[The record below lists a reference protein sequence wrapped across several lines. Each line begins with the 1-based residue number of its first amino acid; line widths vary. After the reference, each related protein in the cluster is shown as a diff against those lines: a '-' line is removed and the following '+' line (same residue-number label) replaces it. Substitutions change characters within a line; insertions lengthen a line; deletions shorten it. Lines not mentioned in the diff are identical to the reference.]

1 MHKTKNETG
10 FKILTIKQIFQRLPM
25 AFAQVKA
32 DNNSK
37 SLSNEM
43 KQIVYCFYRTKEM
56 TKKVYHN
63 ITNLIKV

>member
-32 DNNSK
+32 GNNSK

-43 KQIVYCFYRTKEM
+43 KQIVYCFYRAKEM